1 MMFRI
6 EFRVLV
12 VSFRAISRM
21 VALAISSG
29 NVPSELRNRAQL
41 EYCQRV
47 QIGSVTALF
56 SDVPG
61 EGPEMS

>member
-6 EFRVLV
+6 EFRVSV

-29 NVPSELRNRAQL
+29 NVPSELIAPQL